1 MEGIQ
6 KKFGNG
12 QGLPPIPLP
21 SSFSRK
27 NTGDDAGKEAKAT
40 AEPET
45 EDRELEAK
53 KLRRV
58 LASRQY
64 SQKYRLKQ
72 LHYIMQLETEV
83 KALQAEV
90 AIMSPRIKYADCQNS
105 LLRAENGSMKQKLSA
120 FSGELTFKEAQYEEL
135 KRERQILKQ
144 LCIMYN
150 QQQEQP
156 KLVNNLNQRFNKM

>member
-45 EDRELEAK
+45 EDRRRWINLY
-53 KLRRV
+53 LR
-58 LASRQY
+58 S
-64 SQKYRLKQ
+64 
-72 LHYIMQLETEV
+72 
-83 KALQAEV
+83 
-90 AIMSPRIKYADCQNS
+90 
-105 LLRAENGSMKQKLSA
+105 
-120 FSGELTFKEAQYEEL
+120 FFK
-135 KRERQILKQ
+135 IS
-144 LCIMYN
+144 
-150 QQQEQP
+150 
-156 KLVNNLNQRFNKM
+156 